1 MNTPNTIEGLLASL
15 YKAPLKTRHAA
26 MLAAARALDGNPTA
40 LLVSQAEA
48 GRLLDV
54 SRFTIWRMAQ
64 EGQLHPVSVRGCVR
78 YRLAEIER
86 LAAGEAVQ
94 S

>member
-15 YKAPLKTRHAA
+15 YTAPIKTRHAA
-26 MLAAARALDGNPTA
+26 MLAAARALEGNPTA
-40 LLVSQAEA
+40 LLCSQAEA

-54 SRFTIWRMAQ
+54 SRFTVWRMAQ

-78 YRLAEIER
+78 YRVEELER
-86 LAAGEAVQ
+86 LAAGGVQ
-94 S
+94 

>member
-15 YKAPLKTRHAA
+15 YKAPIKTRHAA
-26 MLAAARALDGNPTA
+26 MLAAQRALAGHTTA
-40 LLVSQAEA
+40 LLCSQASA

-78 YRLAEIER
+78 YRVEELER
-86 LAAGEAVQ
+86 LAAGGVQ
-94 S
+94 